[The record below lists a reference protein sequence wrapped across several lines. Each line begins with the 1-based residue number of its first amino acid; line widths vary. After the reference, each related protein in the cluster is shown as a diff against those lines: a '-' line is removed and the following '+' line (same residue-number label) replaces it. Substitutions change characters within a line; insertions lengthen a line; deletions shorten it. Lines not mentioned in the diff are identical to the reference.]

1 MSRRVAS
8 LLQKSF
14 SAENCRSDQSTM
26 ETNITEPQYLA
37 EESPHFDEEATM
49 ASARPVVPLDDIK
62 AESTSRRRLVLGFSL
77 LASLIVGALGA
88 SMVFKL
94 RNNKPA
100 AAIMDT
106 AIAGSGA
113 KMEGG
118 VANGTAAGATLENVA
133 AVEPKPEPETRVTE
147 SVTPIPA
154 LRKARTNN
162 TARLDNEELRRI
174 DRIEAKRA
182 RRAERE
188 AEREAWHRRR
198 SGDDLIRIR
207 EIFEGT
213 RRP

>member
-1 MSRRVAS
+1 
-8 LLQKSF
+8 
-14 SAENCRSDQSTM
+14 
-26 ETNITEPQYLA
+26 
-37 EESPHFDEEATM
+37 
-49 ASARPVVPLDDIK
+49 VPLEDIK

-88 SMVFKL
+88 SMVLKL

-100 AAIMDT
+100 AAIMET

-113 KMEGG
+113 NWEGG

-147 SVTPIPA
+147 SVTPIPGV
-154 LRKARTNN
+154 RKARTNS
-162 TARLDNEELRRI
+162 TARLDDDDKELRRI